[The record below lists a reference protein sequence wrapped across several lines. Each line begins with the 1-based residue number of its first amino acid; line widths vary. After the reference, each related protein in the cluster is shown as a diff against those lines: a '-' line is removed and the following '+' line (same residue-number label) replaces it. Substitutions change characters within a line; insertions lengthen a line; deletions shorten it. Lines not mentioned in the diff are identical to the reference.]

1 MAVAMD
7 NAILENILRQVRPL
21 IGQGKVAD
29 YIPALATVDG
39 SRLGIAICTVDG
51 QLFQAGDA
59 QERFSIQSIS
69 KVLSLVVAMRH
80 YSEEEIW
87 QRVGKDPSGSPFNS
101 LVQLEMEQGI
111 PRNPFINAGALVVC
125 DMLQG
130 RLSAP
135 RQRMLEVVRGLSGV
149 SDISYDTV
157 VARSEFEHSARNAAI
172 AWLMKSF
179 GNFHHDVTTVLQ
191 NYFHYCALKMS
202 CVELARTFVFLA
214 NQGKAIHID
223 EPVVTPMQARQI
235 NALMATSGMYQNAG
249 EFAWRAGLPAKSGVG
264 GGIVAIVPHEM
275 AIAVW
280 SPELDDAG
288 NSLAGIAVLE
298 HSEYDEFLKLAHN
311 PEMRFVFSNTTEAGI
326 SYHAGDKFDDAP
338 AVSYPAKLTRLL
350 FERFSHFNGA
360 LDKGWIIIPCEL
372 IDYNGDALRELVLRY
387 AQEWALPEAFIQWL
401 DQANSFCSTL
411 VDRIVTGYPRDEVAK
426 LEEELGYHDGFL
438 DTAEHFYLFVIQGP
452 KSLAT
457 ELRLDKYPL
466 NVLIV
471 DDIKP
476 YKERKVAI
484 LNGAHTA
491 LVPVAFQAGLDTVG
505 EAMNDA
511 EICAFVEKAIYEEI
525 IPVLDLPRDE
535 LESFASAVTGRFRNP
550 YIKHQLLSIALN
562 GMTKFRTRILPQLLA
577 GQKAN
582 GTLPARLT
590 FALAALIAFYRGER
604 NGETYPVQ
612 DDAHWLE
619 RYQQLWSQHR
629 DRVIGT
635 QELVAIVLAEKD
647 HWEQD
652 LTQVPGLVE
661 QVANDLDAILEK
673 GMREAVRLLC

>member
-191 NYFHYCALKMS
+191 NYFHYCALKM
-202 CVELARTFVFLA
+202 A

-249 EFAWRAGLPAKSGVG
+249 EFAWRVGLPAKSGVG

-298 HSEYDEFLKLAHN
+298 Q
-311 PEMRFVFSNTTEAGI
+311 
-326 SYHAGDKFDDAP
+326 
-338 AVSYPAKLTRLL
+338 LT
-350 FERFSHFNGA
+350 
-360 LDKGWIIIPCEL
+360 K
-372 IDYNGDALRELVLRY
+372 
-387 AQEWALPEAFIQWL
+387 Q
-401 DQANSFCSTL
+401 
-411 VDRIVTGYPRDEVAK
+411 
-426 LEEELGYHDGFL
+426 LGRSVY
-438 DTAEHFYLFVIQGP
+438 
-452 KSLAT
+452 
-457 ELRLDKYPL
+457 
-466 NVLIV
+466 
-471 DDIKP
+471 
-476 YKERKVAI
+476 
-484 LNGAHTA
+484 
-491 LVPVAFQAGLDTVG
+491 
-505 EAMNDA
+505 
-511 EICAFVEKAIYEEI
+511 
-525 IPVLDLPRDE
+525 
-535 LESFASAVTGRFRNP
+535 
-550 YIKHQLLSIALN
+550 
-562 GMTKFRTRILPQLLA
+562 
-577 GQKAN
+577 
-582 GTLPARLT
+582 
-590 FALAALIAFYRGER
+590 
-604 NGETYPVQ
+604 
-612 DDAHWLE
+612 
-619 RYQQLWSQHR
+619 
-629 DRVIGT
+629 
-635 QELVAIVLAEKD
+635 
-647 HWEQD
+647 
-652 LTQVPGLVE
+652 
-661 QVANDLDAILEK
+661 
-673 GMREAVRLLC
+673 

>member
-135 RQRMLEVVRGLSGV
+135 RQRLSGM

-249 EFAWRAGLPAKSGVG
+249 EFAWRVGLPAKSGVG

-298 HSEYDEFLKLAHN
+298 Q
-311 PEMRFVFSNTTEAGI
+311 
-326 SYHAGDKFDDAP
+326 
-338 AVSYPAKLTRLL
+338 LT
-350 FERFSHFNGA
+350 
-360 LDKGWIIIPCEL
+360 K
-372 IDYNGDALRELVLRY
+372 
-387 AQEWALPEAFIQWL
+387 Q
-401 DQANSFCSTL
+401 
-411 VDRIVTGYPRDEVAK
+411 
-426 LEEELGYHDGFL
+426 LGRSVY
-438 DTAEHFYLFVIQGP
+438 
-452 KSLAT
+452 
-457 ELRLDKYPL
+457 
-466 NVLIV
+466 
-471 DDIKP
+471 
-476 YKERKVAI
+476 
-484 LNGAHTA
+484 
-491 LVPVAFQAGLDTVG
+491 
-505 EAMNDA
+505 
-511 EICAFVEKAIYEEI
+511 
-525 IPVLDLPRDE
+525 
-535 LESFASAVTGRFRNP
+535 
-550 YIKHQLLSIALN
+550 
-562 GMTKFRTRILPQLLA
+562 
-577 GQKAN
+577 
-582 GTLPARLT
+582 
-590 FALAALIAFYRGER
+590 
-604 NGETYPVQ
+604 
-612 DDAHWLE
+612 
-619 RYQQLWSQHR
+619 
-629 DRVIGT
+629 
-635 QELVAIVLAEKD
+635 
-647 HWEQD
+647 
-652 LTQVPGLVE
+652 
-661 QVANDLDAILEK
+661 
-673 GMREAVRLLC
+673 

>member
-21 IGQGKVAD
+21 IGQGKVAN

-235 NALMATSGMYQNAG
+235 KNAG
-249 EFAWRAGLPAKSGVG
+249 EFAWRVGLPAKSGVG

-298 HSEYDEFLKLAHN
+298 Q
-311 PEMRFVFSNTTEAGI
+311 
-326 SYHAGDKFDDAP
+326 
-338 AVSYPAKLTRLL
+338 LT
-350 FERFSHFNGA
+350 
-360 LDKGWIIIPCEL
+360 K
-372 IDYNGDALRELVLRY
+372 
-387 AQEWALPEAFIQWL
+387 Q
-401 DQANSFCSTL
+401 
-411 VDRIVTGYPRDEVAK
+411 
-426 LEEELGYHDGFL
+426 LGRSVY
-438 DTAEHFYLFVIQGP
+438 
-452 KSLAT
+452 
-457 ELRLDKYPL
+457 
-466 NVLIV
+466 
-471 DDIKP
+471 
-476 YKERKVAI
+476 
-484 LNGAHTA
+484 
-491 LVPVAFQAGLDTVG
+491 
-505 EAMNDA
+505 
-511 EICAFVEKAIYEEI
+511 
-525 IPVLDLPRDE
+525 
-535 LESFASAVTGRFRNP
+535 
-550 YIKHQLLSIALN
+550 
-562 GMTKFRTRILPQLLA
+562 
-577 GQKAN
+577 
-582 GTLPARLT
+582 
-590 FALAALIAFYRGER
+590 
-604 NGETYPVQ
+604 
-612 DDAHWLE
+612 
-619 RYQQLWSQHR
+619 
-629 DRVIGT
+629 
-635 QELVAIVLAEKD
+635 
-647 HWEQD
+647 
-652 LTQVPGLVE
+652 
-661 QVANDLDAILEK
+661 
-673 GMREAVRLLC
+673 

>member
-51 QLFQAGDA
+51 QLFQA
-59 QERFSIQSIS
+59 IS

-249 EFAWRAGLPAKSGVG
+249 EFAWRVGLPAKSGVG

-298 HSEYDEFLKLAHN
+298 Q
-311 PEMRFVFSNTTEAGI
+311 
-326 SYHAGDKFDDAP
+326 
-338 AVSYPAKLTRLL
+338 LT
-350 FERFSHFNGA
+350 
-360 LDKGWIIIPCEL
+360 K
-372 IDYNGDALRELVLRY
+372 
-387 AQEWALPEAFIQWL
+387 Q
-401 DQANSFCSTL
+401 
-411 VDRIVTGYPRDEVAK
+411 
-426 LEEELGYHDGFL
+426 LGRSVY
-438 DTAEHFYLFVIQGP
+438 
-452 KSLAT
+452 
-457 ELRLDKYPL
+457 
-466 NVLIV
+466 
-471 DDIKP
+471 
-476 YKERKVAI
+476 
-484 LNGAHTA
+484 
-491 LVPVAFQAGLDTVG
+491 
-505 EAMNDA
+505 
-511 EICAFVEKAIYEEI
+511 
-525 IPVLDLPRDE
+525 
-535 LESFASAVTGRFRNP
+535 
-550 YIKHQLLSIALN
+550 
-562 GMTKFRTRILPQLLA
+562 
-577 GQKAN
+577 
-582 GTLPARLT
+582 
-590 FALAALIAFYRGER
+590 
-604 NGETYPVQ
+604 
-612 DDAHWLE
+612 
-619 RYQQLWSQHR
+619 
-629 DRVIGT
+629 
-635 QELVAIVLAEKD
+635 
-647 HWEQD
+647 
-652 LTQVPGLVE
+652 
-661 QVANDLDAILEK
+661 
-673 GMREAVRLLC
+673 

>member
-249 EFAWRAGLPAKSGVG
+249 EFAWRVGLPAKSGVG

-288 NSLAGIAVLE
+288 
-298 HSEYDEFLKLAHN
+298 
-311 PEMRFVFSNTTEAGI
+311 
-326 SYHAGDKFDDAP
+326 
-338 AVSYPAKLTRLL
+338 
-350 FERFSHFNGA
+350 
-360 LDKGWIIIPCEL
+360 
-372 IDYNGDALRELVLRY
+372 
-387 AQEWALPEAFIQWL
+387 
-401 DQANSFCSTL
+401 NSFCSTL

-673 GMREAVRLLC
+673 GMREAVRPLC

>member
-7 NAILENILRQVRPL
+7 NAILGNILRQVRPL

-157 VARSEFEHSARNAAI
+157 VARSEFEHSARNSARNAAI

-249 EFAWRAGLPAKSGVG
+249 EFAWRVGLPAKSGVG

-298 HSEYDEFLKLAHN
+298 Q
-311 PEMRFVFSNTTEAGI
+311 
-326 SYHAGDKFDDAP
+326 
-338 AVSYPAKLTRLL
+338 LT
-350 FERFSHFNGA
+350 
-360 LDKGWIIIPCEL
+360 K
-372 IDYNGDALRELVLRY
+372 
-387 AQEWALPEAFIQWL
+387 Q
-401 DQANSFCSTL
+401 
-411 VDRIVTGYPRDEVAK
+411 
-426 LEEELGYHDGFL
+426 LGRSVY
-438 DTAEHFYLFVIQGP
+438 
-452 KSLAT
+452 
-457 ELRLDKYPL
+457 
-466 NVLIV
+466 
-471 DDIKP
+471 
-476 YKERKVAI
+476 
-484 LNGAHTA
+484 
-491 LVPVAFQAGLDTVG
+491 
-505 EAMNDA
+505 
-511 EICAFVEKAIYEEI
+511 
-525 IPVLDLPRDE
+525 
-535 LESFASAVTGRFRNP
+535 
-550 YIKHQLLSIALN
+550 
-562 GMTKFRTRILPQLLA
+562 
-577 GQKAN
+577 
-582 GTLPARLT
+582 
-590 FALAALIAFYRGER
+590 
-604 NGETYPVQ
+604 
-612 DDAHWLE
+612 
-619 RYQQLWSQHR
+619 
-629 DRVIGT
+629 
-635 QELVAIVLAEKD
+635 
-647 HWEQD
+647 
-652 LTQVPGLVE
+652 
-661 QVANDLDAILEK
+661 
-673 GMREAVRLLC
+673 

>member
-101 LVQLEMEQGI
+101 LVQLEM
-111 PRNPFINAGALVVC
+111 
-125 DMLQG
+125 D
-130 RLSAP
+130 
-135 RQRMLEVVRGLSGV
+135 
-149 SDISYDTV
+149 DTV

-249 EFAWRAGLPAKSGVG
+249 EFAWRVGLPAKSGVG

-298 HSEYDEFLKLAHN
+298 Q
-311 PEMRFVFSNTTEAGI
+311 
-326 SYHAGDKFDDAP
+326 
-338 AVSYPAKLTRLL
+338 LT
-350 FERFSHFNGA
+350 
-360 LDKGWIIIPCEL
+360 K
-372 IDYNGDALRELVLRY
+372 
-387 AQEWALPEAFIQWL
+387 Q
-401 DQANSFCSTL
+401 
-411 VDRIVTGYPRDEVAK
+411 
-426 LEEELGYHDGFL
+426 LGRSVY
-438 DTAEHFYLFVIQGP
+438 
-452 KSLAT
+452 
-457 ELRLDKYPL
+457 
-466 NVLIV
+466 
-471 DDIKP
+471 
-476 YKERKVAI
+476 
-484 LNGAHTA
+484 
-491 LVPVAFQAGLDTVG
+491 
-505 EAMNDA
+505 
-511 EICAFVEKAIYEEI
+511 
-525 IPVLDLPRDE
+525 
-535 LESFASAVTGRFRNP
+535 
-550 YIKHQLLSIALN
+550 
-562 GMTKFRTRILPQLLA
+562 
-577 GQKAN
+577 
-582 GTLPARLT
+582 
-590 FALAALIAFYRGER
+590 
-604 NGETYPVQ
+604 
-612 DDAHWLE
+612 
-619 RYQQLWSQHR
+619 
-629 DRVIGT
+629 
-635 QELVAIVLAEKD
+635 
-647 HWEQD
+647 
-652 LTQVPGLVE
+652 
-661 QVANDLDAILEK
+661 
-673 GMREAVRLLC
+673 